1 MTRSPY
7 WLTLRIQ
14 SDFTVYLAFII
25 CYVIFLAFFLGVT
38 DFQERDRAVIR
49 FNYSYFQ
56 LRVMRI
62 KGLLPPLLVNSHMNP
77 AFARDKLQRT
87 SL

>member
-7 WLTLRIQ
+7 CLTLRIQ
-14 SDFTVYLAFII
+14 SDFTVYLVFIL
-25 CYVIFLAFFLGVT
+25 CYVIFLAFFLGVN
-38 DFQERDRAVIR
+38 DFRERDWAVIR
-49 FNYSYFQ
+49 FTYAYFQ
-56 LRVMRI
+56 FRVMRI
-62 KGLLPPLLVNSHMNP
+62 KGLLPPPLVNSHINP